1 MVDLGSLGGGGAGAD
16 PIERA
21 SERIRGAAKWLIA
34 SSAAVGAALIAG
46 SQLSSIGKLDVG
58 LPTSTDKARLWIA
71 GMGAVVGLAGVVFSV
86 WTAVQLLLPKTVLIS
101 ELSSA
106 WTDKSTRLR
115 PVVDFFK
122 RNRKYLQ
129 GYETPAEAIAE
140 REEFIARLGELN
152 ADAPEENS
160 ATTEAPELDAAIR
173 DVDAR
178 ISAIENV
185 AGYQSL
191 RADFEATLRRLII
204 ASVVVALG
212 IVAFAWAANP
222 PDRPAPSADLSGSSL
237 VGAYLR
243 DVDLRGAVLDHSDLS
258 RADLTGAD
266 LTGASIIGVTWDRT
280 TCPDGTSSDD
290 NGGTCAGHLS
300 K

>member
-1 MVDLGSLGGGGAGAD
+1 MVDLGSLGGGGGGASAD
-16 PIERA
+16 PLERA
-21 SERIRGAAKWLIA
+21 NERIRGAAKWLIA

-71 GMGAVVGLAGVVFSV
+71 GLGVVIGLAGVVFSI

-106 WTDKSTRLR
+106 WSDKYSRLR

-140 REEFIARLGELN
+140 REELIAELN
-152 ADAPEENS
+152 ADDSDEDT
-160 ATTEAPELDAAIR
+160 TTEAAELEAAII

-178 ISAIENV
+178 IREIEDA
-185 AGYQSL
+185 AGYQLL

-204 ASVVVALG
+204 AAVVVALG

-222 PDRPAPSADLSGSSL
+222 PDKPAPSADLSGSSL

-258 RADLTGAD
+258 GADLTGAD

-280 TCPDGTSSDD
+280 TCPDATISDD